1 MNRKLYS
8 VIGIALCIGTLIIQI
23 SCGSSSDDD
32 IETVTDTQVLKPKVI
47 DTPTSLRI
55 PTSTPEPTS
64 TPQPIATPVL
74 PTPTPTQIPPT
85 ATPTSTAT
93 ATMTP
98 IPVMPTPDSLL
109 MTIQAIL
116 LGDRYCKMF
125 IESEGD
131 SAICKVEPTNNNSI
145 LISLWTPNQAQIAVY
160 RNLVVKN
167 FEEQGL
173 DKLKIVFPDV
183 GPALQLTAT
192 PELSPTEVSLL
203 PITPESLGEII
214 NISEIHCE
222 AFLADKSQG
231 AICRVEKIDEMTVSI
246 GTWLPDKWVHESS
259 SERDTQVQNFKKEL
273 LEEIENQGLN
283 GIGLKFSTVEPE
295 TSTAEESSTED
306 TISFVSDITA
316 YEFDDITV
324 IVGTEVKWV
333 NKHSDFHTVT
343 GESST
348 DLLDSPQLSQGASY
362 SFKFNEPGKYQF
374 ICQFHDDMR
383 ATVTVTE

>member
-1 MNRKLYS
+1 MNGKLYR

-23 SCGSSSDDD
+23 SCGGSSSEE
-32 IETVTDTQVLKPKVI
+32 IETSTNTDVPKQKVA
-47 DTPTSLRI
+47 DTPISLRI
-55 PTSTPEPTS
+55 PTATPEPTF
-64 TPQPIATPVL
+64 TPEPTATSVP
-74 PTPTPTQIPPT
+74 PTPAPTQIPAT
-85 ATPTSTAT
+85 ATPTNTAT
-93 ATMTP
+93 PTMTP

-116 LGDRYCKMF
+116 LGDKYCKMF
-125 IESEGD
+125 VETEGD
-131 SAICKVEPTNNNSI
+131 SAICKVEPTNNSI
-145 LISLWTPNQAQIAVY
+145 LISLWTPNESQIEMY
-160 RNLVVKN
+160 KDLVLKN
-167 FEEQGL
+167 FQEQGL

-183 GPALQLTAT
+183 TPVSQLTAT
-192 PELSPTEVSLL
+192 PELSPTQVPPS
-203 PITPESLGEII
+203 PVDSESLGKVVD
-214 NISEIHCE
+214 ISETYCE
-222 AFLADKSQG
+222 LFLADKSQG
-231 AICRVEKIDEMTVSI
+231 AICSVEKIDEMTVSI

-259 SERDTQVQNFKKEL
+259 SERDTQVENFKKEL
-273 LEEIENQGLN
+273 IEEIENQGLN

-295 TSTAEESSTED
+295 TSTVEESSTED

-324 IVGTEVKWV
+324 IVGTVVKWI

-362 SFKFNEPGKYQF
+362 SFKFNEPGKYKF